1 MNGGNALAIYRQ
13 LHTTFWKDKRV
24 GEWNKDQKLFFLYLL
39 SNDYTT
45 QCGVYEFNKRYA
57 KFELDMTTE
66 EINKQLDFLVSEG
79 RIVFNEKAEEL
90 MIVNWL
96 KYNSARSPKV
106 AAVIDKELRE
116 VKTLEFEKEVIRKC
130 LEYGYPIQ
138 TEKPKENTVSI
149 GYRYG
154 IDTISQPASS
164 PATAS
169 EPTPA
174 TADNKQTPSAE
185 TATAA
190 SENMFQA
197 YQRLFGHPFSAPQAT
212 DMQEQAADISEPVV
226 IEAMRRSALKL
237 RDYAY
242 ASGIMRSWSKK
253 GVKSMSDV
261 DADDNRFELQ
271 QQSKKPKNIYQQ
283 TPQKVE
289 KMPDWDNSKSSG
301 LTPEQQAEMAELEKM
316 FND

>member
-1 MNGGNALAIYRQ
+1 MAIYRQ

-79 RIVFNEKAEEL
+79 RIVFNEKTEEL

-116 VKTLEFEKEVIRKC
+116 VKTLEFEREVITKC
-130 LEYGYPIQ
+130 SEYGYPIQ

-149 GYRYG
+149 GYRYS

-174 TADNKQTPSAE
+174 SASADNQQAQSAE
-185 TATAA
+185 PAATAVT

-197 YQRLFGHPFSAPQAT
+197 YQQLFGHPFSAAQAD
-212 DMQEQAADISEPVV
+212 DMQRQAADISELVV
-226 IEAMRRSALKL
+226 IEAMRRSALKM

-242 ASGIMRSWSKK
+242 ATGIMRSWSKK

>member
-79 RIVFNEKAEEL
+79 RIVFNEKTEEL

-138 TEKPKENTVSI
+138 TEKPKKNTLSI

-154 IDTISQPASS
+154 IDTVSQPASS

-169 EPTPA
+169 EPTTA
-174 TADNKQTPSAE
+174 SADNQRTISDELA
-185 TATAA
+185 AAA
-190 SENMFQA
+190 SENIFQA
-197 YQRLFGHPFSAPQAT
+197 YQRLFGHPYSAVQAA
-212 DMQEQAADISEPVV
+212 DMQEWVTDISEPVV
-226 IEAMRRSALKL
+226 IEAMHRSAMKM
-237 RDYAY
+237 RDYSY
-242 ASGIMRSWSKK
+242 ATGIMRSWSKK

-301 LTPEQQAEMAELEKM
+301 LTPEQQAEMAELERE
-316 FND
+316 FYD

>member
-45 QCGVYEFNKRYA
+45 QCGVYEFNRRYA
-57 KFELDMTTE
+57 KFELDMTAE
-66 EINKQLDFLVSEG
+66 EIDKQIDFLVSEG

-116 VKTLEFEKEVIRKC
+116 VKTLEFEREVIRKC

-149 GYRYG
+149 GYRYS

-174 TADNKQTPSAE
+174 SADNQRTTSDE
-185 TATAA
+185 LAA
-190 SENMFQA
+190 ADSENMFQA
-197 YQRLFGHPFSAPQAT
+197 YQRLFGHPYSAMQAA
-212 DMQEQAADISEPVV
+212 DMQEWVADISEPVV
-226 IEAMRRSALKL
+226 IEAMRRSAMKM
-237 RDYAY
+237 RDYSY
-242 ASGIMRSWSKK
+242 ATGIMRSWSKK

-261 DADDNRFELQ
+261 NADDNRFELQ

-283 TPQKVE
+283 APQKIE
-289 KMPDWDNSKSSG
+289 EMPDWDKSKSSG
-301 LTPEQQAEMAELEKM
+301 LTPEQRAEMAELEKM
-316 FND
+316 FSD

>member
-1 MNGGNALAIYRQ
+1 MAIYRQ

-79 RIVFNEKAEEL
+79 RIVFNEKTEEL

-116 VKTLEFEKEVIRKC
+116 VKTLEFEREVITKC
-130 LEYGYPIQ
+130 LEYGYPIK

-149 GYRYG
+149 GYRYS

-164 PATAS
+164 PATAPES
-169 EPTPA
+169 TPTA
-174 TADNKQTPSAE
+174 ADNQQAQSAE
-185 TATAA
+185 PAATAA
-190 SENMFQA
+190 SSENMFQA
-197 YQRLFGHPFSAPQAT
+197 YQQLFGHPFSAAQAD
-212 DMQEQAADISEPVV
+212 DMQRQAADISELVV
-226 IEAMRRSALKL
+226 IEAMRRSALKM

-242 ASGIMRSWSKK
+242 ATGIMRSWSKK
-253 GVKSMSDV
+253 GVKSMTDV
-261 DADDNRFELQ
+261 EADDNRFELQ
-271 QQSKKPKNIYQQ
+271 QQAKTPKNNYRQA
-283 TPQKVE
+283 PQKVE
-289 KMPDWDNSKSSG
+289 EMPDWSARSESK